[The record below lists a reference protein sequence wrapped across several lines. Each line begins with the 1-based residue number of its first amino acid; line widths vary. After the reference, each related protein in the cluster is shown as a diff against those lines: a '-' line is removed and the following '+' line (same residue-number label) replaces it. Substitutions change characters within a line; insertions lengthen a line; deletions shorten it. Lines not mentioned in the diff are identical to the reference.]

1 MNNYE
6 KEAAKFKKSSN
17 QKMKEYAHH
26 LIQENAELRAEN
38 EELKEENEELSTY
51 KEGGE
56 NHQSNSEAF
65 TEGLDEGRS
74 QNEAGVQLT
83 SENEHLRKENDF
95 MKEANLELIKLADQ
109 LKAEIDKYEKTEKKI
124 KKLKADN
131 EKKDAALNHLA
142 RKIICQNCPKLK
154 AENEKLKAENLL
166 FNCGLAEYAN
176 AKFKEELEENEREI
190 YNLRNENERMEQIYR
205 DAEENNKQLV
215 ELSNKQKILF
225 GRF

>member
-95 MKEANLELIKLADQ
+95 MKEANLELIKLAEG
-109 LKAEIDKYEKTEKKI
+109 KEKKI

-176 AKFKEELEENEREI
+176 AMFKEELEENEREI